1 MSASTAFL
9 LAAGVLLLVV
19 LALLLW
25 PLLRSLPEGRGV
37 ERRAANLAIFREAMQ
52 ALENERDEGE
62 LSEAGFAEAR
72 QELQRRLLEDTR
84 CERAEPPGGHGRR
97 TALAVLFLLPVA
109 AAGGY
114 AWLGQPQ
121 ALEPQAAQAALGEA
135 QINLLLDRLVEKL
148 KASPDDAQ
156 GWVMLARTYKAL
168 GRFSESAEAYGHAG
182 ARIDASAALL
192 ADYAEV
198 RVRAG
203 GGRFDRQTQTLIERA
218 LRLDPEDPQ
227 ALFLAGAAASERKDY
242 SAVARHWGRLL
253 PKLDPASEEARHL
266 GDAVAKAREMAEPPR
281 RKPAAR

>member
-25 PLLRSLPEGRGV
+25 PLLRPLPEGRGV
-37 ERRAANLAIFREAMQ
+37 DRRAANLAIFREAMET
-52 ALENERDEGE
+52 LENERDEGA
-62 LSEAGFAEAR
+62 LSEDGFAEAR

-84 CERAEPPGGHGRR
+84 CASAEPLGGHGRR

-109 AAGGY
+109 SAGGY

-121 ALEPQAAQAALGEA
+121 ALEPQVTQAALSEA

-148 KASPDDAQ
+148 KASPDDVQ

-168 GRFSESAEAYGHAG
+168 GRFAESAEAYGHAG

-192 ADYAEV
+192 ADYADV

-218 LRLDPEDPQ
+218 LQLDPEEPQ
-227 ALFLAGAAASERKDY
+227 ALFLAGAAANERKDY

-253 PKLDPASEEARHL
+253 PQLDPASE
-266 GDAVAKAREMAEPPR
+266 
-281 RKPAAR
+281 AARYLEDAIHQARKTGQGAR